1 MEYHGDAFG
10 YSPAMAA
17 TAIKSWKSVTPSS
30 AAAVYNGH
38 GDPAYADKL
47 SFFYQMINSNKALQ

>member
-1 MEYHGDAFG
+1 
-10 YSPAMAA
+10 MAA